1 MSLLQTASGY
11 LFLFVRR
18 LAARAVYMQGS
29 LHRNFGNQSSFRREH
44 QAALRCFSRAYAL
57 DPSFGRARLDRAI
70 LLWRELGDLEAALA
84 DFDGLLQENPANQP
98 ALLNRAM
105 ALQESGRYQ
114 AALTDLEAYLQLPP
128 ENQEYAAVAQRTAAL
143 LRELLG

>member
-1 MSLLQTASGY
+1 MALLQTASGY
-11 LFLFVRR
+11 LFLAVRR
-18 LAARAVYMQGS
+18 VAARAVHMQGS

-57 DPSFGRARLDRAI
+57 DPGFDRALFDRAV

-84 DFDGLLQENPANQP
+84 DFDALLQENPGNQS

-105 ALQESGRYQ
+105 ALQENGRYQ
-114 AALTDLEAYLQLPP
+114 AALTDLEVYLQLPP
-128 ENQEYAAVAQRTAAL
+128 ENQEYAAAAQRTAAL